1 MKKAIQIIS
10 LLNGILAV
18 LSVILNFQVIFGGK
32 SGFFRYAMFSM
43 VKNGGAMGYLGNLV
57 SMLIVAAGFG
67 AMCIFGLHAA
77 GGGGMK
83 SVRTALTAGGI
94 MTVMSVISLICSI
107 AGGMFSFGDIIIL
120 ILPALYTFLVFSASD
135 KL

>member
-1 MKKAIQIIS
+1 MKKTIQVIS
-10 LLNGILAV
+10 LLSGILAV
-18 LSVILNFQVIFGGK
+18 LSVILNFQVIFGGN

-77 GGGGMK
+77 GGGGMR

-94 MTVMSVISLICSI
+94 MTVMSVISLICSV

>member
-1 MKKAIQIIS
+1 MKKTIQVIS
-10 LLNGILAV
+10 LLSGILAV
-18 LSVILNFQVIFGGK
+18 LSVILNFQVIFGGN

-43 VKNGGAMGYLGNLV
+43 VKDGGAMGYLGNLV

-77 GGGGMK
+77 GGGGMR

-94 MTVMSVISLICSI
+94 MTVMSVISLICSV

>member
-1 MKKAIQIIS
+1 MKKTIQVIS
-10 LLNGILAV
+10 LLSGILAV
-18 LSVILNFQVIFGGK
+18 LSVILNFQVIFGGN

-77 GGGGMK
+77 GGGGMR

>member
-1 MKKAIQIIS
+1 M
-10 LLNGILAV
+10 
-18 LSVILNFQVIFGGK
+18 LSVILNFQVIFGGN

-77 GGGGMK
+77 GGGGMR

-94 MTVMSVISLICSI
+94 MTVMSVIWLICSI

>member
-1 MKKAIQIIS
+1 MKKAIQVIS
-10 LLNGILAV
+10 LLSGILAV

-94 MTVMSVISLICSI
+94 MTVMSVISLICSV

-120 ILPALYTFLVFSASD
+120 IMPALYTFLVFSASD

>member
-1 MKKAIQIIS
+1 MKKTIQVIS
-10 LLNGILAV
+10 LLSGILAV
-18 LSVILNFQVIFGGK
+18 LSVILNFQVIFGGN

-57 SMLIVAAGFG
+57 SMLIIAAGFG

-77 GGGGMK
+77 GGGGMR

-94 MTVMSVISLICSI
+94 MTVMSVISLICSV

>member
-1 MKKAIQIIS
+1 MKKTIQVIS
-10 LLNGILAV
+10 LLSGILAV
-18 LSVILNFQVIFGGK
+18 LSVILNFQVIFGGN

-67 AMCIFGLHAA
+67 AMCIFGIHAA

>member
-1 MKKAIQIIS
+1 MKKSIQVIS
-10 LLNGILAV
+10 LLSGILAA
-18 LSVILNFQVIFGGK
+18 LSVILNFQVIFGGNG
-32 SGFFRYAMFSM
+32 GFFRYAMFSM
-43 VKNGGAMGYLGNLV
+43 VKNGGAMGYLGNLA

-83 SVRTALTAGGI
+83 SVRTALTVGGI

-120 ILPALYTFLVFSASD
+120 IMPALYTFLVFSASD

>member
-1 MKKAIQIIS
+1 MKKSIQVIS
-10 LLNGILAV
+10 LLSGILAV

-94 MTVMSVISLICSI
+94 MTVMSVISLICSV

>member
-1 MKKAIQIIS
+1 MKKTIQVIS
-10 LLNGILAV
+10 LLSGILAA
-18 LSVILNFQVIFGGK
+18 LSVILNFQVIFGGNG
-32 SGFFRYAMFSM
+32 GFFRYAMFSM

-83 SVRTALTAGGI
+83 SVRTALTVGGI

>member
-1 MKKAIQIIS
+1 MKKTIQVIS
-10 LLNGILAV
+10 LLSGILAV
-18 LSVILNFQVIFGGK
+18 LSVILNFQVIFGGNG
-32 SGFFRYAMFSM
+32 GFFRYAMFSM
-43 VKNGGAMGYLGNLV
+43 VKNGGAIGYLGNLV

-77 GGGGMK
+77 GGGGMR

>member
-1 MKKAIQIIS
+1 MKKTIQVIS

-18 LSVILNFQVIFGGK
+18 LSVILNFQVIFGGN

-43 VKNGGAMGYLGNLV
+43 VKNGGVMGYLGNLV